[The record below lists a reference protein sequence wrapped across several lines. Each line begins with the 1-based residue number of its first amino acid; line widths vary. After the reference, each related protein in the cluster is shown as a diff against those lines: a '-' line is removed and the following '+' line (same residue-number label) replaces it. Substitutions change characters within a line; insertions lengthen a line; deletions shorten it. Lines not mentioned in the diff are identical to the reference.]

1 MLDPGT
7 RAPTFTLPDQDGV
20 LVSSE
25 SLRGGWVLLWWYPK
39 AGTLGCTIEGQELRD
54 RAHDFSAAGC
64 TVVGISFDAPAENK
78 AWSEAQ
84 GFGFTLLS
92 DVDHSVG
99 RMYGAEREL
108 DDQYAPF
115 PLRVSYL
122 IDPEGIIRKTFAVSS
137 VADHAAAVLD
147 ALAELRRS

>member
-7 RAPTFTLPDQDGV
+7 RAPPFTLPDQDGV
-20 LVSSE
+20 LVTSE

-54 RAHDFSAAGC
+54 RAHDFSAADC
-64 TVVGISFDAPAENK
+64 TVVGISFDTPAENK

-99 RMYGAEREL
+99 RVYGAEREL
-108 DDQYAPF
+108 DDQYAAF

-122 IDPEGIIRKTFAVSS
+122 IDPEGTIRKTFAVSG